1 MSPPSSDISY
11 RAVLSPCIGV
21 CTLDEQGLCH
31 GCHRTTHE
39 IARWIHMG
47 DDERLRLM
55 ETVLP
60 EREARRIAGG

>member
-1 MSPPSSDISY
+1 MNAINSPF

-21 CTLDEQGLCH
+21 CSLDDDGLCA
-31 GCHRTTHE
+31 GCLRSSAE
-39 IARWIHMG
+39 ISRWSQMD

-60 EREARRIAGG
+60 GRELRRQ